1 MLQNRREGSVRS
13 GLPTLKLFTTE
24 SREDLKKSYAT
35 LAKVEMERSGL
46 RTKNIFE
53 KPANVL
59 CAGLLRCGDVR
70 KYYSR
75 RRSEGLSY
83 GMPR

>member
-1 MLQNRREGSVRS
+1 MRS

-24 SREDLKKSYAT
+24 SREDSQKSYAT
-35 LAKVEMERSGL
+35 LTRVKVERSGL
-46 RTKNIFE
+46 RE

-70 KYYSR
+70 KYYSK

>member
-1 MLQNRREGSVRS
+1 VRF

-24 SREDLKKSYAT
+24 SKEDLKKSYAT
-35 LAKVEMERSGL
+35 LAKVKMERSGL
-46 RTKNIFE
+46 GTKNISG

-70 KYYSR
+70 KYYSK
-75 RRSEGLSY
+75 RRSEGLFY
-83 GMPR
+83 EMPRIRSA

>member
-1 MLQNRREGSVRS
+1 MRS

>member
-1 MLQNRREGSVRS
+1 MRS

-24 SREDLKKSYAT
+24 SKEDLKKSYAT
-35 LAKVEMERSGL
+35 LTRVKVKRSGL

-70 KYYSR
+70 KYHSR

-83 GMPR
+83 GMPRIRSA